1 MKHTPTG
8 FATSTGN
15 SITALGRQQR
25 GIALM
30 RRTSIWIMWTR
41 VARQAGA
48 IAGVCWIATGA
59 ACWSATVGAADTA
72 QQLLERYAEQ
82 AKAAD
87 AAFEGFSAERGRTF
101 YLQKHA
107 LMGVGAVSCASCH
120 RKNPREQIKA
130 HRVDILCRACHVIND
145 EEHPEPKE
153 AKVRYIEPFAPHAHP
168 QRFSDYAHVEK
179 FFKLNCTMVL
189 KRECSALEKG
199 DLIAWLLT
207 VEGEA
212 LYPAGRAAGPVRAE
226 E

>member
-1 MKHTPTG
+1 MR
-8 FATSTGN
+8 STWMC
-15 SITALGRQQR
+15 TLR
-25 GIALM
+25 M
-30 RRTSIWIMWTR
+30 RA
-41 VARQAGA
+41 ARCARA
-48 IAGVCWIATGA
+48 CWIGTVGLCGIGA
-59 ACWSATVGAADTA
+59 AAAAETP

-82 AKAAD
+82 ARAVD
-87 AAFEGFSAERGRTF
+87 AAFEGFSAERGRAF

-107 LMGVGAVSCASCH
+107 LMGIGAVSCASCH

-145 EEHPEPKE
+145 EEHPVPKE
-153 AKVRYIEPFAPHAHP
+153 AKVRYIEPFAPQAHP
-168 QRFSDYAHVEK
+168 ERFTDPAHVEK

-189 KRECSALEKG
+189 KRECTAVEKG

-212 LYPAGRAAGPVRAE
+212 LYPAGRATGAVRAPE

>member
-1 MKHTPTG
+1 MKNRPIGIVTVMTNQPT
-8 FATSTGN
+8 AV
-15 SITALGRQQR
+15 GRQQR
-25 GIALM
+25 EIAPM
-30 RRTSIWIMWTR
+30 RTRSILRLRM
-41 VARQAGA
+41 QAHRPWGA
-48 IAGVCWIATGA
+48 IAGACWIAAAA
-59 ACWSATVGAADTA
+59 ACWSASVGAEDTP
-72 QQLLERYAEQ
+72 QQILERYAEQ

-87 AAFEGFSAERGRTF
+87 AGFDGFSAERGRTF

-107 LMGVGAVSCASCH
+107 LMGIGAVSCASCH
-120 RKNPREQIKA
+120 RKDPREQIKA

-145 EEHPEPKE
+145 EEHPEPQE

-179 FFKLNCTMVL
+179 FFKLNCIMVL
-189 KRECSALEKG
+189 KRECTAIEKG

-212 LYPAGRAAGPVRAE
+212 LYPAGRATGPVRAE

>member
-1 MKHTPTG
+1 M
-8 FATSTGN
+8 
-15 SITALGRQQR
+15 R
-25 GIALM
+25 GA
-30 RRTSIWIMWTR
+30 SIWTR
-41 VARQAGA
+41 WARGARDAGA
-48 IAGVCWIATGA
+48 LATACCLVTAAAG
-59 ACWSATVGAADTA
+59 WSAAVRAEETP
-72 QQLLERYAEQ
+72 QRILERYAEQ
-82 AKAAD
+82 AKEAD
-87 AAFEGFSAERGRTF
+87 AAFEGFSPERGRTF

-107 LMGVGAVSCASCH
+107 LMGIGAVSCASCH

-145 EEHPEPKE
+145 EEHPVPKE

-168 QRFSDYAHVEK
+168 ERFSDYAHVEK

-189 KRECSALEKG
+189 KRECTAVEKG

-212 LYPAGRAAGPVRAE
+212 LYPAGRATGPVRAPE